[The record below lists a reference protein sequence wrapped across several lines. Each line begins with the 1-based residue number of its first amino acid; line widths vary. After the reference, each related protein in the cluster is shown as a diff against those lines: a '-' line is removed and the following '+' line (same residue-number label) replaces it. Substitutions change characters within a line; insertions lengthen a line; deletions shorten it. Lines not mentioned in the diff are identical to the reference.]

1 MSEERILDAIQELR
15 KDSTETRITLAE
27 VQRDVHLLRTN
38 HYAHIEKS
46 VNRLWHFALAI
57 GSIVLISYTEDVK
70 SFFGSLL

>member
-27 VQRDVHLLRTN
+27 VQKDVHLLRTN

-46 VNRLWHFALAI
+46 VGNLWKFSL
-57 GSIVLISYTEDVK
+57 GVGLIVLISYTEDVK
-70 SFFGSLL
+70 NFINGLL

>member
-27 VQRDVHLLRTN
+27 VQKDVHLLRTN

-46 VNRLWHFALAI
+46 VSNLWRFSL
-57 GSIVLISYTEDVK
+57 GVGLIVLISYTEDVK
-70 SFFGSLL
+70 NFINGLL

>member
-27 VQRDVHLLRTN
+27 VQKDVHLLRTN

-46 VNRLWHFALAI
+46 VSRLWHFALAI
-57 GSIVLISYTEDVK
+57 GFIVLISYTEDVK
-70 SFFGSLL
+70 VFFGNLL